1 MRRKKIVYTLKNR
14 IMCIFYLKI
23 VRVKFNFNKISI
35 FDII

>member
-14 IMCIFYLKI
+14 IMYIFHLKI